1 MFKEFKKDKI
11 TKLVQKEKNN
21 VYDRL
26 KRNDINLLEAH
37 FILEDK
43 IDQIYSK
50 NNFYYQ
56 DLLNRKKFLTSFRS
70 NANNI
75 TISLLFGILGS
86 AICSFILDTSKILSG
101 FSPITYNILMI
112 IIILFIAFFAIK
124 SIIKNAKLLSDS
136 DLYNVDSYEL
146 KIIKKALQK
155 FESQKSTIMI
165 SLLKSD

>member
-11 TKLVQKEKNN
+11 TKLIEKEKVN
-21 VYDRL
+21 VYDKL
-26 KRNDINLLEAH
+26 KSNDINLLEAH
-37 FILEDK
+37 YILENK
-43 IDQIYSK
+43 ISQIYHE

-70 NANNI
+70 NAVNI
-75 TISLLFGILGS
+75 MISLLFGILGS

-101 FSPITYNILMI
+101 FGPITYNILMI
-112 IIILFIAFFAIK
+112 IIILIIVFFTIK

-146 KIIKKALQK
+146 DIIEKALQK
-155 FESQKSTIMI
+155 YEDKKSE
-165 SLLKSD
+165 L